1 MGDHK
6 KDIDKAGGLELL
18 RDLRSIPCRRGVL
31 GFAEY
36 VTHMAGAINTI
47 RDTGLRALPPH
58 SMLIAMVVA
67 NAKDEPFKSHLENYV
82 KDHTDEDNKVNLTI
96 DLLLQESVALINFAL
111 CQKGNDVKL
120 QFPA

>member
-1 MGDHK
+1 
-6 KDIDKAGGLELL
+6 
-18 RDLRSIPCRRGVL
+18 
-31 GFAEY
+31 
-36 VTHMAGAINTI
+36 
-47 RDTGLRALPPH
+47 
-58 SMLIAMVVA
+58 MLIAMVVA

-82 KDHTDEDNKVNLTI
+82 KDHTDEDNNVNLTI